1 MTAATNTE
9 TLTDVLDKAGKGGEV
24 ARKAHGAL
32 IPILQKEDLEY
43 HVDRV
48 IEQYKDVRD
57 ALQQKPYLRDMLRE
71 YARQTL
77 QEYKWMLYGAKTVD
91 SIDKITA
98 VAELG
103 AGIFGPEAE
112 MGVKGI
118 TETAEYILKIPY
130 TAYYAVKSGDYVAP
144 LYFVAAEAASLIPY
158 AGEAVDF
165 MDLYTNRVRGQ
176 IQKKTAKRFLEE
188 IVKKEKAKDINL
200 NQ

>member
-1 MTAATNTE
+1 MTAATQIGS
-9 TLTDVLDKAGKGGEV
+9 LTDVLGKAEKGIAV
-24 ARKAHGAL
+24 AKKAHGAL
-32 IPILQKEDLEY
+32 IPILEKEDLEY

-112 MGVKGI
+112 MGVKAV
-118 TETAEYILKIPY
+118 TETAEAVAKLPY
-130 TAYYAVKSGDYVAP
+130 VAYYTVKSGDYVAP

-165 MDLYTNRVRGQ
+165 MDLYTNRIRQ
-176 IQKKTAKRFLEE
+176 EIQKKTAKRFLEQ
-188 IVKKEKAKDINL
+188 IVKK
-200 NQ
+200 

>member
-1 MTAATNTE
+1 MTAATQTGS
-9 TLTDVLDKAGKGGEV
+9 LTDVLGKAEKGIAV
-24 ARKAHGAL
+24 AKKAHGAL
-32 IPILQKEDLEY
+32 IPILEKEDLEY

-112 MGVKGI
+112 MGVKAV
-118 TETAEYILKIPY
+118 TETAEAVAKLPY
-130 TAYYAVKSGDYVAP
+130 VAYYTVQSGDYVAP

-165 MDLYTNRVRGQ
+165 MDLYTNRIRQ
-176 IQKKTAKRFLEE
+176 EIQKKTAKRFLEQ
-188 IVKKEKAKDINL
+188 IVKK
-200 NQ
+200 